1 MSFSRNYSYLLDGVA
16 VIWYSLLFGLAGRLR
31 HAQSAVVGKDLWRGL
46 DLYYHAMGGKLDRKV
61 KDDPHMDNSTRIST
75 HGGIDLQAWS
85 EPGILHLP
93 RRINRFPTRE
103 LNRELYYWLAAFLA
117 VDEPCP
123 GIEKLPPGVRHI
135 LQGISTT
142 TRLIESFPALKS
154 RYERLCAQ
162 ELSQRRTAYP
172 DPVSNARNRSLALE
186 SAIRAAIGS
195 GSPCRDDSLNEMIE
209 QARKSERVTPAPEW
223 LGRTVPFLPVPIWSY
238 RTAPISKLRLPWF
251 RSTRKHQESNPLRS
265 VAKAKFDPEF
275 LPVQKENLP
284 VIPDQFTYPEWNC
297 FTNSYMNNW
306 CRLTEQKPKGGYRV
320 ELDTQFSELVHRV
333 QRRFQLLRQEPQ
345 WSRYLE
351 DGEDLD
357 IDAFVTSVGD
367 RRGCGLQDSGFYREK
382 VQQYRDMSVIV
393 LMDASRSTEAWV
405 DKFRVIDIAKQS
417 LAVLAE
423 VLDATGDE
431 FALYSFSSD
440 SRIRVRCDRIKTFE
454 QSYDDAVLRSLLEV
468 KPQNYTRLG
477 PVVRHLGAKL
487 HGRSSRQKLLLIL
500 SDGKPHDP
508 TDRYEGRY
516 ALEDTRKALME
527 QRARNVECFGLTID
541 QQGPRYLNHLFGSG
555 HYAVFSHLHSLPD
568 LLPNLYARLTDLK
581 IH

>member
-1 MSFSRNYSYLLDGVA
+1 
-16 VIWYSLLFGLAGRLR
+16 
-31 HAQSAVVGKDLWRGL
+31 
-46 DLYYHAMGGKLDRKV
+46 
-61 KDDPHMDNSTRIST
+61 
-75 HGGIDLQAWS
+75 
-85 EPGILHLP
+85 
-93 RRINRFPTRE
+93 
-103 LNRELYYWLAAFLA
+103 
-117 VDEPCP
+117 
-123 GIEKLPPGVRHI
+123 
-135 LQGISTT
+135 
-142 TRLIESFPALKS
+142 
-154 RYERLCAQ
+154 
-162 ELSQRRTAYP
+162 
-172 DPVSNARNRSLALE
+172 
-186 SAIRAAIGS
+186 
-195 GSPCRDDSLNEMIE
+195 
-209 QARKSERVTPAPEW
+209 
-223 LGRTVPFLPVPIWSY
+223 
-238 RTAPISKLRLPWF
+238 
-251 RSTRKHQESNPLRS
+251 
-265 VAKAKFDPEF
+265 
-275 LPVQKENLP
+275 
-284 VIPDQFTYPEWNC
+284 
-297 FTNSYMNNW
+297 
-306 CRLTEQKPKGGYRV
+306 
-320 ELDTQFSELVHRV
+320 
-333 QRRFQLLRQEPQ
+333 
-345 WSRYLE
+345 
-351 DGEDLD
+351 
-357 IDAFVTSVGD
+357 
-367 RRGCGLQDSGFYREK
+367 
-382 VQQYRDMSVIV
+382 MSVIV

-541 QQGPRYLNHLFGSG
+541 QQGPRYLNHLFGTG